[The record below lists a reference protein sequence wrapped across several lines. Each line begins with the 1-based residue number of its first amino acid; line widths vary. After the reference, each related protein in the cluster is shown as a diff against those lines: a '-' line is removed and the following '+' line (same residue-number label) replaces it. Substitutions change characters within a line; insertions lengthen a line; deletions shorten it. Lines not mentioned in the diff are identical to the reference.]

1 MLIWFNGNSFFKV
14 LQGLVD
20 FQKRQNIADLIRH
33 ASTLGRKNQAGVAKL
48 LEVCP
53 MIDVSSISSTSVLI
67 DYMEFYAVSAI
78 FQPCNGGFNIEF
90 IFRNVL
96 I

>member
-1 MLIWFNGNSFFKV
+1 MSQVLILFNGNSFFKV

-33 ASTLGRKNQAGVAKL
+33 ASTLGRKNQAGVAML

-78 FQPCNGGFNIEF
+78 FRPYNGGRFRYIE
-90 IFRNVL
+90 
-96 I
+96 